1 MSILSLLFGFISF
14 LLLALDP
21 VNLIQIVVL
30 VSIHI
35 SVIHVVSLFLVVGI
49 NLCIAKL
56 LLFPTIQKPDR
67 HLAMTKGYTDAMK
80 PEKFTGVNFK
90 RWQTRAQLWLTAM
103 GVFWVVGN
111 PPALP
116 LGSEKE
122 VEEFT
127 AATTIFVGCVLSVLS
142 DQLCDVYMNIKSAAE
157 LWEALEHKF
166 GAADAGHELYVME
179 KYHDFKMV
187 ENRSVVEQAH
197 EFQLIVRELEQLGHV
212 LPDKFV
218 AAGIIAKLPPSWRN
232 FATALKH
239 KRQKI
244 SVEDLLAGLDVEEKA
259 RAKDAPPKAPEQ
271 SSANVM
277 QHAGKNK

>member
-1 MSILSLLFGFISF
+1 MAGFS
-14 LLLALDP
+14 D
-21 VNLIQIVVL
+21 
-30 VSIHI
+30 
-35 SVIHVVSLFLVVGI
+35 
-49 NLCIAKL
+49 
-56 LLFPTIQKPDR
+56 T
-67 HLAMTKGYTDAMK
+67 MK

-90 RWQTRAQLWLTAM
+90 RWQTRAQLWLSAM
-103 GVFWVVGN
+103 GVFWVVSN

-122 VEEFT
+122 VQEFT

-157 LWEALEHKF
+157 LWEVLEHKF
-166 GAADAGHELYVME
+166 SAADAGRELYMME
-179 KYHDFKMV
+179 QYHDFKMV
-187 ENRSVVEQAH
+187 ENHLIVEQDH

-218 AAGIIAKLPPSWRN
+218 ADDTIAKLPPSWRN

-244 SVEDLLAGLDVEEKA
+244 SIEDLLAGLDVEEKA
-259 RAKDAPPKAPEQ
+259 RAKDAPPRAPE
-271 SSANVM
+271 
-277 QHAGKNK
+277 G